1 MRELIDTTLI
11 LNKSLPQQRKVMLVL
26 GDMRE
31 LGDLTEK
38 EHRLLAGYVQQ
49 SADFV
54 VLLGTSMHQFLADEL
69 EKI

>member
-1 MRELIDTTLI
+1 MRKLIDTTLM
-11 LNKSLPQQRKVMLVL
+11 LNKSLPEQRKVLLVL

-38 EHRLLAGYVQQ
+38 EHRLLAAYVQQ

-54 VLLGTSMHQFLADEL
+54 VLF
-69 EKI
+69 

>member
-1 MRELIDTTLI
+1 MRKLIDTTLI

-49 SADFV
+49 SADCSATWRFNASV
-54 VLLGTSMHQFLADEL
+54 SR
-69 EKI
+69 

>member
-1 MRELIDTTLI
+1 
-11 LNKSLPQQRKVMLVL
+11 MLVL